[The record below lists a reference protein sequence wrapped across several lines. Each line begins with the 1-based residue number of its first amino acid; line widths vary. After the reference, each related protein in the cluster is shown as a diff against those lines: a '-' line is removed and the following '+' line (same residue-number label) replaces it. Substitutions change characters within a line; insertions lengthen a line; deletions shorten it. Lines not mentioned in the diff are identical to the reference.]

1 MSTESAAESPLD
13 AFLRVAAAAGLDT
26 SDVERMEDLH
36 RRVQMMR
43 SGISSLYEID
53 VSDAESPSAF
63 IAAAE

>member
-1 MSTESAAESPLD
+1 MSTESAAECPLD
-13 AFLRVAAAAGLDT
+13 AFLQVAAAAGLDT
-26 SDVERMEDLH
+26 SDVERMEDLR

-43 SGISSLYEID
+43 SGISILYEID

>member
-1 MSTESAAESPLD
+1 MSTESAAEFSLD
-13 AFLRVAAAAGLDT
+13 AFLRMAAAAGLDI
-26 SDVERMEDLH
+26 SDAERMEDLH

-63 IAAAE
+63 IAASE